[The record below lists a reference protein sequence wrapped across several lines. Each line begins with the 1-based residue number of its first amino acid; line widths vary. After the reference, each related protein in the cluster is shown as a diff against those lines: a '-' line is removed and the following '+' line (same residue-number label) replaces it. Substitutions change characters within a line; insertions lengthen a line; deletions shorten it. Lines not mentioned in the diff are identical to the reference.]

1 VNVSSGKEI
10 LLTYKMDAKLILS
23 QLEAI
28 ETLLPQTTNE
38 TLRKSLQDEYKKLND
53 AYTQLVAKKKEQ
65 PPSQPKYIVTEQTK
79 SKNIKKEKYQPGNE
93 PHISDIEQ
101 GHMYSFSIKP
111 KPEELPVFNGLNLS
125 IKEELV
131 YVANKLLDK
140 IFNNEQTNEEISEI
154 IYNKCY
160 VQTKTVVNFIRDIP
174 GQLIRNAPREFRHT
188 GYRNINDLVQNVED
202 LQSIRETIIGRSI

>member
-1 VNVSSGKEI
+1 MGA
-10 LLTYKMDAKLILS
+10 MDVLIR
-23 QLEAI
+23 
-28 ETLLPQTTNE
+28 QTTNE
-38 TLRKSLQDEYKKLND
+38 ILRKTLQDEYKKLHD
-53 AYTQLVAKKKEQ
+53 EYTQLVAKKKEKEKQQ
-65 PPSQPKYIVTEQTK
+65 PKQSKYIVTEQTK
-79 SKNIKKEKYQPGNE
+79 SKDIKKEKYQPGNE

-101 GHMYSFSIKP
+101 GHIYSFSIKP